1 MKHSTREPDVL
12 RLLIFLPLLQILFI
26 FILRRP
32 VEAALGIDTPVERW
46 LWWTL
51 TVPLFLLAYAS
62 IPWWRPRLGRVYLP
76 SYLVITSIYIILD
89 KYLTL
94 VYIVPPAQQEL
105 TVLILMLRLWVTI
118 LLVALLVAWQYSQ
131 GWVLFTSLALCLAD
145 GVLSLPFLKPG
156 TPFFSLMLIVVFTRL
171 VFVTS
176 VAVGA
181 HWLVN
186 RQRQQRAALIEANR
200 KLAQYA
206 AAAEQLAISQ
216 ERIRLARELH
226 DTLAH
231 SLSGL
236 AVQLEAVEALW
247 EANPGEARQILDQ
260 ARRASQSGLTEARR
274 SLQALRASPLEDLGL
289 GLALRV
295 LAREAAARASLR
307 LDLDVQSH
315 LQNLAPEVEQCI
327 YRVAQES
334 LTNVARHA
342 DAKSLRVAL
351 RFDSGALTLT
361 IADDGRGFDPAA
373 VNVARYGLQGLRER
387 AEMVGAVLHVTSSIP
402 GGTLI
407 RLVVPPMEAGT

>member
-1 MKHSTREPDVL
+1 MVL
-12 RLLIFLPLLQILFI
+12 
-26 FILRRP
+26 
-32 VEAALGIDTPVERW
+32 E
-46 LWWTL
+46 
-51 TVPLFLLAYAS
+51 
-62 IPWWRPRLGRVYLP
+62 
-76 SYLVITSIYIILD
+76 

-94 VYIVPPAQQEL
+94 AWLVPPAQQESA
-105 TVLILMLRLWVTI
+105 VLLQMLRLWVTI

-145 GVLSLPFLKPG
+145 GVLSLPFLKPA
-156 TPFFSLMLIVVFTRL
+156 TPLFSLALIIVFFRL
-171 VFVTS
+171 VFVAS
-176 VAVGA
+176 VALGV

-206 AAAEQLAISQ
+206 AATEQLAVSQ
-216 ERIRLARELH
+216 ERNRLARELH

-231 SLSGL
+231 SLSGMT
-236 AVQLEAVEALW
+236 VQLEAVEALW
-247 EANPGEARQILDQ
+247 EANPREAHQILDQ
-260 ARRASQSGLTEARR
+260 ARRAAQSGLTEARR

-289 GLALRV
+289 GLALRE
-295 LAREAAARASLR
+295 LAKSVAARASLR
-307 LDLDVQSH
+307 LDLDVQIH

-351 RFDSGALTLT
+351 RFESGTLTLT

-373 VNVARYGLQGLRER
+373 VNVVSYGLQGLRER

-407 RLVVPPMEAGT
+407 RLVVLHMEAGT